1 MTPPQEKFA
10 RLVAEGSNQADAY
23 REAYPRS
30 RKWTD
35 KAVWEKASHTAALG
49 KVKARVAELRRAAN
63 AKTALKIGEMQTI
76 LSDRIRAIV
85 DEGGDT
91 ADLCRAADSLAR
103 ISGWNQPDAVAVA
116 AVVLTPEE
124 RARRFREFV
133 GLPAEGAED
142 AKTP

>member
-76 LSDRIRAIV
+76 LSDRIRELVAAN
-85 DEGGDT
+85 GAT

-103 ISGWNQPDAVAVA
+103 ISGWNAPEAVLAA
-116 AVVLTPEE
+116 AVVISPEE
-124 RARRFREFV
+124 RARRVREAL
-133 GLPAEGAED
+133 GIPEGAME
-142 AKTP
+142 

>member
-10 RLVAEGSNQADAY
+10 RLVAEGADQAKAF
-23 REAYPRS
+23 REAYPKSKRW
-30 RKWTD
+30 KD
-35 KAVWEKASHTAALG
+35 EAVWSNASALAR
-49 KVKARVAELRRAAN
+49 KVSVRVAELRKAAN
-63 AKTALKIGEMQTI
+63 AATALKIGEMQTI

-116 AVVLTPEE
+116 AVQIVTPEE
-124 RARRFREFV
+124 RARRIREAL
-133 GLPAEGAED
+133 GIPEEAEG
-142 AKTP
+142 

>member
-10 RLVAEGSNQADAY
+10 RLVAEGMDHTKAY
-23 REAYPRS
+23 REAYPAS
-30 RKWTD
+30 RKWKDGIAKRRASDLMRKGDLSVTID
-35 KAVWEKASHTAALG
+35 K
-49 KVKARVAELRRAAN
+49 LRKAAN
-63 AKTALKIGEMQTI
+63 AATSLKIGEMQTI

-116 AVVLTPEE
+116 AVQIVTPEE
-124 RARRFREFV
+124 RARKIREALGIPEEV
-133 GLPAEGAED
+133 EG
-142 AKTP
+142 

>member
-10 RLVAEGSNQADAY
+10 RLVAEGRNQTDAY

-30 RKWTD
+30 RRWKDEAVKVRASRLASNANLMLTID
-35 KAVWEKASHTAALG
+35 K
-49 KVKARVAELRRAAN
+49 LRKAAN
-63 AKTALKIGEMQTI
+63 AATALKIGEMQTI

-116 AVVLTPEE
+116 AVQIVTPEE
-124 RARRFREFV
+124 RARKIREALGIPEEV
-133 GLPAEGAED
+133 EA
-142 AKTP
+142 

>member
-10 RLVAEGSNQADAY
+10 RLVAEGKPQAEAF
-23 REAYPRS
+23 RECYPRS
-30 RKWTD
+30 AKWKD
-35 KAVWEKASHTAALG
+35 KSVWERASALAASV
-49 KVKARVAELRRAAN
+49 KVRSRVAELRKAAN

-116 AVVLTPEE
+116 AVQIVTPEE
-124 RARRFREFV
+124 RARRIREAL
-133 GLPAEGAED
+133 GIPEEAEG
-142 AKTP
+142 